1 MLQGELVAQK
11 IRTGTV
17 TLQRNT
23 LAYLVA
29 GSTQA
34 APFFHWWFPFME
46 RVLVPAGKN
55 TLPPRFPNMVVVAS
69 VVACALF
76 PLHCVTVRARA
87 RAWVWGGAF

>member
-46 RVLVPAGKN
+46 RVLVPAGTKHFHPLTP
-55 TLPPRFPNMVVVAS
+55 TLWLLPVSLHALCFPCIV
-69 VVACALF
+69 
-76 PLHCVTVRARA
+76 
-87 RAWVWGGAF
+87 